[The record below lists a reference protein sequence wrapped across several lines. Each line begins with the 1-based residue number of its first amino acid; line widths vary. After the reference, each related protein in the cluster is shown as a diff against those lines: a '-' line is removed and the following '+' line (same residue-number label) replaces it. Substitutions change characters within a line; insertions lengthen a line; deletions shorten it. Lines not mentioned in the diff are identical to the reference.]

1 MTTESKR
8 DEAFVA
14 PEIEAETSQ
23 RPTIPVDQTSGAS
36 ARDFAA
42 QAEDLRR
49 LNQRLVCL
57 FRGVPDLVAAPSVP
71 EKMLHAATILTGND
85 LYRGCEIVL
94 EDPEQ
99 GILRVAKG
107 DGYSLESAD
116 IAKRYTELKQRIA
129 DGKEQ
134 IESLD
139 PAADGVS
146 WILTLPVLSPDRRLM
161 GVLCLQ
167 HDDAT
172 LNRSGLIEMVSVF
185 LAEMVQAIEQF
196 RMERELERNE
206 ARYRGIIDNVG
217 DVIFQTDRDGRL
229 TFVSRQVHQMLGR
242 AWRDLL
248 GVSILDH
255 VSPADYE
262 RAANAMCEVLGGK
275 AVRLDCNLM
284 RPDGSEITLFVS
296 ANPIV
301 ENGTIIGGLGIAR
314 DVTEKRRLEEQIRD
328 SERRYRALTE
338 NAYDA
343 ILLVEPE
350 TCIIVDANPQT
361 EQLTGYSRAELLKMS
376 LMDLRRP
383 DQAGEVRQR
392 IEEVMCAG
400 VGRFE
405 DTPLI
410 RKSGEEVF
418 VDTAASVYE
427 VEGRRYYQA
436 IVRDVTVQRD
446 MNEALQ
452 KRVLE
457 MQILAEV
464 SDALQ
469 SAADLPSV
477 MGIVLA
483 GVTAGKGLGFNRG
496 FILSYDKSNH
506 ELRGEAGLGPASA
519 EEAGRIW
526 SELAAKSMSL
536 SDIFAEQLHR
546 SSLESDAAFEY
557 ARRFVVSL
565 DDEDNVFARVVRN
578 REALCVD
585 MRVENPHLPEDFLG
599 LYRAKTFAV
608 VPLVTRDDVMGVLL
622 VDNLFTRHDI
632 RDEDLHRLK
641 LFANSAASA
650 IERGRLLVS
659 LERRL
664 HELTLTN
671 QDLKASRDRLIQT
684 ERLSA
689 IGEVAA
695 NVAHEIRNPLTAV
708 GGFARS
714 VYASLS
720 EGDKNRRKI
729 EIILEETDRLE
740 EMLSSLLEFTRPAVP
755 RFTELDLNGFL
766 MQTLHFMD
774 GEIEANH
781 VRVVFELDPDLPR
794 VWADNQQMR
803 QVVLNIVR
811 NALQEMKQGGI
822 LTITTTGRK
831 EDVLM
836 AFRDTG
842 PGIAPEGMDKIF
854 EAFYTTK
861 ASGSGLGLSVCAQ
874 IVRNHNG
881 RIEISSLPGEGAQ
894 FTISL
899 PAAGRLLDSY

>member
-1 MTTESKR
+1 MPSGSRVES
-8 DEAFVA
+8 EAA
-14 PEIEAETSQ
+14 REIAVRAE
-23 RPTIPVDQTSGAS
+23 
-36 ARDFAA
+36 
-42 QAEDLRR
+42 ELRR
-49 LNQRLVCL
+49 LNQRLAFL
-57 FRGVPDLVAAPSVP
+57 FRGVPDLVVAPSVI
-71 EKMLHAATILTGND
+71 EKLAHAAMILTGDD
-85 LYRGCEIVL
+85 LHRGCEILL

-99 GILRVAKG
+99 GVLRVARG
-107 DGYSLESAD
+107 ISSQADAGESVSRYS
-116 IAKRYTELKQRIA
+116 ELRQRIIEGQPHVESLATA
-129 DGKEQ
+129 DGGEGW
-134 IESLD
+134 SLT
-139 PAADGVS
+139 V
-146 WILTLPVLSPDRRLM
+146 PVLNHDNQPVGAVEL
-161 GVLCLQ
+161 L
-167 HDDAT
+167 HDDDS
-172 LNRSGLIEMVSVF
+172 LNCPELIEMVSVF
-185 LAEMVQAIEQF
+185 LTETVQAIEQF
-196 RMERELERNE
+196 RLERELERNE

-217 DVIFQTDRDGRL
+217 DVIFQTDREGRL
-229 TFVSRQVHQMLGR
+229 TFVSRQVHEMVGR
-242 AWRDLL
+242 GWRDLL
-248 GVSILDH
+248 GVSILEH
-255 VSPADYE
+255 VSPADYP

-275 AVRLDCNLM
+275 TVRLDCSLV
-284 RPDGSEITLFVS
+284 RPDGSEVTVFVS

-301 ENGTIIGGLGIAR
+301 ENGAIIGGLGIAR

-350 TCIIVDANPQT
+350 TCIIVDANPQS
-361 EQLTGYSRAELLKMS
+361 EKLTGYSRAELLQMS
-376 LMDLRRP
+376 VIDLRRP

-427 VEGRRYYQA
+427 VDGRRFYQA
-436 IVRDVTVQRD
+436 IIRDVSVQRQ

-452 KRVLE
+452 RRIFAL
-457 MQILAEV
+457 QILAEV

-477 MGIVLA
+477 MGIVLT

-496 FILSYDKSNH
+496 FILSYDKSSH
-506 ELRGEAGLGPASA
+506 ELRGEAGLGPSSA

-526 SELAAKSMSL
+526 SELTAKHLSL
-536 SDIFAEQLHR
+536 SEIFAEQLSR
-546 SSLESDAAFEY
+546 SSLESDATFEY
-557 ARRFVVSL
+557 ARRFVIPL
-565 DDEDNVFARVVRN
+565 DDEDNVFSRVVRN
-578 REALCVD
+578 REALCVNI
-585 MRVENPHLPEDFLG
+585 REENPHLPEDFLR
-599 LYRAKTFAV
+599 LYQAETFAV

-622 VDNLFTRHDI
+622 VDNLFTRHEI
-632 RDEDLHRLK
+632 RDDDLHRLR

-671 QDLKASRDRLIQT
+671 QDLKTSRDRLIQT

-714 VYASLS
+714 IYASLP
-720 EGDKNRRKI
+720 EGDVNRRKI
-729 EIILEETDRLE
+729 EVILEETDRLE
-740 EMLSSLLEFTRPAVP
+740 QMLSSLLEFTRPAVP
-755 RFTELDLNGFL
+755 RFNELDLNGFL

-774 GEIEANH
+774 AEIEANR

-811 NALQEMKQGGI
+811 NALQEMKQGGV
-822 LTITTTGRK
+822 LTIVTSARK
-831 EDVLM
+831 EEVVL
-836 AFRDTG
+836 AIRDTG
-842 PGIAPEGMDKIF
+842 PGIPPESMDKIF

-861 ASGSGLGLSVCAQ
+861 ASGSGLGLPVCAQ

-881 RIEISSLPGEGAQ
+881 RIEVSSRPGEGAQ

-899 PAAGRLLDSY
+899 PAAGQLLDSY

>member
-1 MTTESKR
+1 MSSHSKI
-8 DEAFVA
+8 DVN
-14 PEIEAETSQ
+14 PAETAL
-23 RPTIPVDQTSGAS
+23 PAAS
-36 ARDFAA
+36 FSAMEATAAEAREIAA
-42 QAEDLRR
+42 RAEELRR
-49 LNQRLVCL
+49 LNQRLASL
-57 FRGVPDLVAAPSVP
+57 FRGVPDLVVAPSVMD
-71 EKMLHAATILTGND
+71 KLAHAAMILTGDD
-85 LYRGCEIVL
+85 LYRGCEILL

-99 GILRVAKG
+99 GVLRVARG
-107 DGYSLESAD
+107 ISCQGNIGESAN
-116 IAKRYTELKQRIA
+116 RYTELRQRMLE
-129 DGKEQ
+129 GQ
-134 IESLD
+134 PHVES
-139 PAADGVS
+139 PVVS
-146 WILTLPVLSPDRRLM
+146 ESGNGWSLTLPV
-161 GVLCLQ
+161 VN
-167 HDDAT
+167 HDNLTVGAVDLVHEDAS
-172 LNRSGLIEMVSVF
+172 LNRTELIEMVSVF
-185 LAEMVQAIEQF
+185 LTETVQAVEQF
-196 RMERELERNE
+196 RLERELERNE

-217 DVIFQTDRDGRL
+217 DVIFQTDREGHL
-229 TFVSRQVHQMLGR
+229 TFVSRQVHEMIGR
-242 AWRDLL
+242 GWRDLL
-248 GVSILDH
+248 GVSILEH
-255 VSPADYE
+255 VSPADYP

-275 AVRLDCNLM
+275 TVRLDCNLV
-284 RPDGSEITLFVS
+284 RPDGSEVTVFVS

-301 ENGTIIGGLGIAR
+301 ENGSIIGGLGIAR
-314 DVTEKRRLEEQIRD
+314 DVTEKRRLEKQIHD

-350 TCIIVDANPQT
+350 TCIIVDANPQA
-361 EQLTGYSRAELLKMS
+361 EKLTGYSRAELLQMS
-376 LMDLRRP
+376 VLDIRHP

-392 IEEVMCAG
+392 IEDVMCAG

-436 IVRDVTVQRD
+436 IIRDVSVQRQ

-452 KRVLE
+452 KRILE
-457 MQILAEV
+457 LQILAEV

-477 MGIVLA
+477 MGIVLT

-496 FILSYDKSNH
+496 FILSYDKSSH
-506 ELRGEAGLGPASA
+506 ELRGEAGLGPSSA

-526 SELAAKSMSL
+526 SELTAKHLSL
-536 SDIFAEQLHR
+536 SEIFAEQLSR
-546 SSLESDAAFEY
+546 APLESDVTFEY
-557 ARRFVVSL
+557 ARRFVIPL
-565 DDEDNVFARVVRN
+565 DDENNVFARVVGN
-578 REALCVD
+578 REALCVNTQT
-585 MRVENPHLPEDFLG
+585 ENPHLPEDFLR
-599 LYRAKTFAV
+599 LYQAETFAV

-622 VDNLFTRHDI
+622 VDNLFTRHEI
-632 RDEDLHRLK
+632 RDDDLHRLR
-641 LFANSAASA
+641 LFANGAASA

-664 HELTLTN
+664 HELMLTN

-714 VYASLS
+714 IYGSLP
-720 EGDKNRRKI
+720 EGDVNRRKI
-729 EIILEETDRLE
+729 EVILEETDRLE
-740 EMLSSLLEFTRPAVP
+740 QMLSSLLEFTRPAVP
-755 RFTELDLNGFL
+755 RFNELDLNGFL
-766 MQTLHFMD
+766 LQTLHFMD
-774 GEIEANH
+774 AEIEANR

-811 NALQEMKQGGI
+811 NALQEMKQGGL
-822 LTITTTGRK
+822 LTIATFARK
-831 EDVLM
+831 EEVIM
-836 AFRDTG
+836 TIRDTG
-842 PGIAPEGMDKIF
+842 PGIPPDSLEKIF

-861 ASGSGLGLSVCAQ
+861 ASGSGLGLPVCAQ

-881 RIEISSLPGEGAQ
+881 RIEVSSRPGEGAQ